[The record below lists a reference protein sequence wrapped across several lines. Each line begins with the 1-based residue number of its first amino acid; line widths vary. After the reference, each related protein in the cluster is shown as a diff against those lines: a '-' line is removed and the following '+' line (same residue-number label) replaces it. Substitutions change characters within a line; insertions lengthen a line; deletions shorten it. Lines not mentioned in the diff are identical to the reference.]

1 MTMYTVMPTE
11 QLWEGMWKEQLPMME
26 MSVAGRLIQVMPKD
40 EKTGIIVR
48 MLNGGLYDYLD
59 PAYSP
64 GREIPLY
71 TGKIEQG

>member
-1 MTMYTVMPTE
+1 MTMYTVMPME
-11 QLWEGMWKEQLPMME
+11 QLWEGLWKEQMPLME

-48 MLNGGLYDYLD
+48 MLNGNLYDYLD

-64 GREIPLY
+64 GTEIPLY